1 MTGPVNDPAD
11 RVDPAAIRAQL
22 ADQRGPRFWRSLE
35 ELADSAGF
43 LAWLRSEHPQL
54 AQAASLDRR
63 DFLKLLGASLAL
75 AGLAGC
81 SHPPETEIVPY
92 VHKPVGQVDGLPRF
106 FATTLTRHGYAQ
118 GVLVRSDMGRPT
130 KVEGN
135 PQHPAS
141 LGGTD
146 IFAQAAILQ
155 LWDPDR
161 SQSVMHGNT
170 VATWND
176 FAAALTDRIARFNKS
191 GGEGLRVLLGPTTS
205 PTLIAQLAA
214 LEKRFP
220 NARWHIDDPAGVTG
234 RGEFAR
240 CHFDRARVIVSL
252 DADFLCSPAAGV
264 RHAHDFV
271 AARDPQKPGAMSR
284 LYMVEPTPSVTG
296 SMADHR
302 LPLASAA
309 IAAFA
314 QRLASRL
321 GIGDIAKAAF
331 LHARWIEAVAKDLD
345 ANRGASIVVAGG
357 TQPEVVH
364 ALARSMN
371 EALGNIGRTIDY
383 AKPLVAIPQR
393 GDGSLVALAGD
404 MRAGKV
410 DTLLML
416 GVNPAYDA
424 PADADFI
431 AAMRRVPHAL
441 HLGLYNDETGQLA
454 EWHVPQAHELE
465 AWGDALAFDG
475 TASIAQPLIAPLYD
489 GHSAIEVMALLL
501 GDPVDSHTLVRRQW
515 QSQLKDDKAWNEALQ
530 SGVAA
535 NTLSSPRRKP
545 GPSDFSSTAKSL
557 GFGSPLRGVRNDDN
571 IVIPGRPEGSNPE
584 SVSSTT
590 VQRPAPAAGESG
602 EDQQTDSG
610 SPLRGARND
619 EQNNGSALELLFRPD
634 PTLDY
639 GAWSN
644 NGWLQ
649 ELPKPLTQ
657 LTWDNV
663 VLVSPALAK
672 RKGLRNFDG
681 VELRS
686 AGRSVRGPVWI
697 MPGQAERSVTVH
709 LGYGRR
715 QAGRVASGQGFD
727 AYALRMKVSPWLA
740 TDLELVPTGERYE
753 IAQTQHHFAMEG
765 RDPLRV
771 GTLDEFRS
779 DPTFA
784 TVHDRYGPKPPSL
797 YPDYPKA
804 DYAWGMSIDLNACIG
819 CKACTIACQAEN
831 NIPIVGKEQVR
842 RGREMHWIRVDR
854 YYDGGAANPRSYSQP
869 VPCMMCEHAPCEV
882 VCPVDATV
890 HDAEGLNVQVYN
902 RCVGTRFC
910 SNNCP
915 YKVRRFNFMQYAD
928 KHTPQYK
935 AMRNPEVTVR
945 RRGVMEKCTYCIQRI
960 ETAHIEADRQNRRI
974 RDGEIVTACQAAC
987 PTQAIRFGDISDK
1000 DSGVSK
1006 AKASPRNYA
1015 MLNELGTRPRTT
1027 YLARIRNPN
1036 PALKDEES

>member
-1 MTGPVNDPAD
+1 MPSMTPTANFDD
-11 RVDPAAIRAQL
+11 RVDPAAIRARL
-22 ADQRGPRFWRSLE
+22 AGQHGPRFWRSLE
-35 ELADSAGF
+35 ELADSEGF
-43 LAWLRSEHPQL
+43 RAWLRSEHPGL
-54 AQAASLDRR
+54 AEAASLDRR

-92 VHKPVGQVDGLPRF
+92 VHKPVGQVDGLPRY
-106 FATTLTRHGYAQ
+106 FATTLTHHGYAH
-118 GVLVRSDMGRPT
+118 GVLVRDDMGRPT

-161 SQSVMHGNT
+161 SQSVMHGNS
-170 VATWND
+170 VATWDD
-176 FAAALTDRIARFNKS
+176 FAAVLTERAARFNAD
-191 GGEGLRVLLGPTTS
+191 GGEGLRVLISPTTS
-205 PTLIAQLAA
+205 PTLVAQLAA
-214 LEKRFP
+214 FEKRFP
-220 NARWHIDDPAGVTG
+220 SARWHIDDPAGVAG
-234 RGEFAR
+234 RSEFAR
-240 CHFDRARVIVSL
+240 YHFDRARAIVSL
-252 DADFLCSPAAGV
+252 DADFLCDPAAGV
-264 RHAHDFV
+264 RQ
-271 AARDPQKPGAMSR
+271 ARDFIAMRNPEHTGNAMSR
-284 LYMVEPTPSVTG
+284 LYVIEPTPSVTG
-296 SMADHR
+296 GMADHR
-302 LPLASAA
+302 LPLASVE

-314 QRLASRL
+314 QRLASHL
-321 GIGDIAKAAF
+321 GVGGTANEPAV
-331 LHARWIEAVAKDLD
+331 HPRWIDAVAKDLD
-345 ANRGASIVVAGG
+345 ANRGASAVVAGG
-357 TQPEVVH
+357 TQPEAVH
-364 ALARSMN
+364 ALARAMN
-371 EALGNIGRTIDY
+371 GALGNIGRTVEY
-383 AKPLVAIPQR
+383 TKPLLATPNR
-393 GDGSLVALAGD
+393 GNGSLAALADD

-424 PADADFI
+424 PADAAFI
-431 AAMRRVPHAL
+431 AAMRRVPHTL

-454 EWHVPQAHELE
+454 TWHVPQAHELE

-501 GDPVDSHTLVRRQW
+501 GNPVDAHALVRRQW
-515 QSQLKDDKAWNEALQ
+515 QPQLKDDRAWNEALQ
-530 SGVAA
+530 SGVVADSASLA
-535 NTLSSPRRKP
+535 NGDANS
-545 GPSDFSSTAKSL
+545 GPSPPRS
-557 GFGSPLRGVRNDDN
+557 R
-571 IVIPGRPEGSNPE
+571 GRPGGGWADQPE
-584 SVSSTT
+584 SIELATHPH
-590 VQRPAPAAGESG
+590 PAL
-602 EDQQTDSG
+602 
-610 SPLRGARND
+610 PLK
-619 EQNNGSALELLFRPD
+619 GSADFAAPIRERDGNELELLFRPD
-634 PTLDY
+634 PTIGY

-663 VLVSPALAK
+663 VLVSPAFAK

-686 AGRSVRGPVWI
+686 GGRSVRGPVWI
-697 MPGQAERSVTVH
+697 MPGQAEHSVTVH

-715 QAGRVASGQGFD
+715 QAGRVANGQGFD
-727 AYALRMKVSPWLA
+727 AYALRMKGSPWLA

-771 GTLDEFRS
+771 GTLDQFKA
-779 DPTFA
+779 DPKFA
-784 TVHDRYGPKPPSL
+784 TAHERYGPEPPSL
-797 YPDYPKA
+797 YPDYPPA

-819 CKACTIACQAEN
+819 CKACTIACQSEN

-854 YYDGGAANPRSYSQP
+854 YYEGEAANPASYSQP

-882 VCPVDATV
+882 VCPVDATL
-890 HDAEGLNVQVYN
+890 HDSEGLNLQVYN

-960 ETAHIEADRQNRRI
+960 ETAHIQADKQNRRI
-974 RDGEIVTACQAAC
+974 HDGEIVTACQAVC
-987 PTQAIRFGDISDK
+987 PTQAIRFGDISDQR
-1000 DSGVSK
+1000 SGVSR

-1036 PALKDEES
+1036 PALGHEE

>member
-1 MTGPVNDPAD
+1 MTPATHAAFEG
-11 RVDPAAIRAQL
+11 RVDPAAIRVKL
-22 ADQRGPRFWRSLE
+22 ANQRGPRFWRSLE
-35 ELADSAGF
+35 ELADSEGF
-43 LAWLRSEHPQL
+43 RAWLRSEHP
-54 AQAASLDRR
+54 AIAEAASLDRR

-81 SHPPETEIVPY
+81 SHPPRSQIVPY
-92 VHKPVGQVDGLPRF
+92 VHKPVGQVDGLPRY
-106 FATTLTRHGYAQ
+106 FATTLTRNGYAR
-118 GVLVRSDMGRPT
+118 GVLVRNDMGRPT

-141 LGGTD
+141 LGSTD

-161 SQSVMHGNT
+161 SQSVMRGDS
-170 VATWND
+170 VATWDD
-176 FAAALTDRIARFNKS
+176 FAAALTERVAHFHANRGD
-191 GGEGLRVLLGPTTS
+191 GLRVLVGPTTS
-205 PTLIAQLAA
+205 PTLIAQLAVF
-214 LEKRFP
+214 EKRFP
-220 NARWHIDDPAGVTG
+220 GARWHVDDPAGIAG
-234 RGEFAR
+234 RNEFAR
-240 CHFDRARVIVSL
+240 YRFDRAKVIVSL
-252 DADFLCSPAAGV
+252 DADFLSDPAAGV
-264 RHAHDFV
+264 RYSRDFI
-271 AARDPQKPGAMSR
+271 AARNPEDGGVMSR
-284 LYMVEPTPSVTG
+284 LYVVEPTPSVTG

-302 LPLASAA
+302 LPLASRDIETFAA
-309 IAAFA
+309 QLAA
-314 QRLASRL
+314 RLES
-321 GIGDIAKAAF
+321 GGDATTISGYG
-331 LHARWIEAVAKDLD
+331 RWIEAVARDLD
-345 ANRGASIVVAGG
+345 ANRGACTVVAGDS
-357 TQPEVVH
+357 QPEPVH
-364 ALARSMN
+364 AFARSMN
-371 EALGNIGRTIDY
+371 QLLGNVGRTVEY
-383 AKPLVAIPQR
+383 APSLLANPAN
-393 GDGSLVALAGD
+393 GDGSLAALTDD

-424 PADADFI
+424 SADMDFV
-431 AAMRRVPHAL
+431 AALRRVPHTF
-441 HLGLYNDETGQLA
+441 HLGLYFDETGRRA
-454 EWHVPQAHELE
+454 AWHVPQAHELE

-489 GHSAIEVMALLL
+489 GHAAIEVMALLL
-501 GDPVDSHTLVRRQW
+501 GDSVDGHAVVRRQW
-515 QSQLKDDKAWNEALQ
+515 QSQLADHKAWNEALQ
-530 SGVAA
+530 AGVITNDASKLNPGGA
-535 NTLSSPRRKP
+535 SNGSATTSMSSLPRKREPGVFSPTPKSPRS
-545 GPSDFSSTAKSL
+545 GAS
-557 GFGSPLRGVRNDDN
+557 RGVRND
-571 IVIPGRPEGSNPE
+571 GQSKGEG
-584 SVSSTT
+584 
-590 VQRPAPAAGESG
+590 
-602 EDQQTDSG
+602 
-610 SPLRGARND
+610 
-619 EQNNGSALELLFRPD
+619 LELLFRPD
-634 PTLDY
+634 PTI
-639 GAWSN
+639 GHGEWSN

-686 AGRSVRGPVWI
+686 GGRALRGPVWI
-697 MPGQAERSVTVH
+697 MPGQAERSVTIH
-709 LGYGRR
+709 FGYGRT
-715 QAGRVASGQGFD
+715 QAGRVANGQGFD
-727 AYALRMKVSPWLA
+727 AYVLRTKDFPWLA
-740 TDLELVPTGERYE
+740 TDLEIIPTGERYE
-753 IAQTQHHFAMEG
+753 IAQTQHHFAIEG

-771 GTLDEFRS
+771 GTLDEFRT
-779 DPTFA
+779 DPGFA
-784 TVHDRYGPKPPSL
+784 TAHDRYGEKPPSL

-854 YYDGGAANPRSYSQP
+854 YYDGDGANPASYSQP

-928 KHTPQYK
+928 KRTPQYM
-935 AMRNPEVTVR
+935 AMRNPQVTVR

-960 ETAHIEADRQNRRI
+960 ETAHIEADKHSRRI

-987 PTQAIRFGDISDK
+987 PTQAIRFGDIADK
-1000 DSGVSK
+1000 ASGVAK

-1036 PALKDEES
+1036 PALEDGES

>member
-1 MTGPVNDPAD
+1 MKGRAFIAD
-11 RVDPAAIRAQL
+11 RVDPAAIRAKL
-22 ADQRGPRFWRSLE
+22 ADQRGPRFWRALE
-35 ELADSAGF
+35 ELADSDGF
-43 LAWLRSEHPQL
+43 RAWLRSEHPGL
-54 AQAASLDRR
+54 TEVASLDRR
-63 DFLKLLGASLAL
+63 DFLKLLAASLAL

-81 SHPPETEIVPY
+81 SHPPRTQIVPY
-92 VHKPVGQVDGLPRF
+92 VHKPVGQVDGLPRY
-106 FATTLTRHGYAQ
+106 FATMLTRQGYAH
-118 GVLVRSDMGRPT
+118 GVLVRDDMGRPT

-141 LGGTD
+141 LGSTD

-161 SQSVMHGNT
+161 SQSVMHGNS
-170 VATWND
+170 VATWDD
-176 FAAALTDRIARFNKS
+176 FAAMLAGRIAHFDGN
-191 GGEGLRVLLGPTTS
+191 GGEGLRVLVGPTTS
-205 PTLIAQLAA
+205 PTLAAQLAA
-214 LEKRFP
+214 FEKKYP
-220 NARWHIDDPAGVTG
+220 QARWHVDDPSGLAT
-234 RGEFAR
+234 RGEVAR
-240 CHFDRARVIVSL
+240 CHFDRAKVIVSL
-252 DADFLCSPAAGV
+252 DADFLRDAAAGV
-264 RHAHDFV
+264 RYARDFV
-271 AARDPQKPGAMSR
+271 AARDPEAGAMSR
-284 LYMVEPTPSVTG
+284 LYVVEPTPSVTG

-302 LPLASAA
+302 LPLASRD
-309 IAAFA
+309 IEAFA
-314 QRLASRL
+314 RQLAARL
-321 GIGDIAKAAF
+321 GGGGAKATNPA
-331 LHARWIEAVAKDLD
+331 HVRWIEAIATDLD
-345 ANRGASIVVAGG
+345 ANRGASIVVAGD
-357 TQPEVVH
+357 TQTGSVH
-364 ALARSMN
+364 ALARTLN
-371 EALGNIGRTIDY
+371 TALSNLGRTVEY
-383 AKPLVAIPQR
+383 AESMLAMPTH
-393 GDGSLVALAGD
+393 GDGSLAALADD
-404 MRAGKV
+404 MHVDKV

-424 PADADFI
+424 AADLDF
-431 AAMRRVPHAL
+431 ARAMQRVPHAL
-441 HLGLYNDETGQLA
+441 HLGLYRDETGTLA
-454 EWHVPQAHELE
+454 AWHAPQAHELE
-465 AWGDALAFDG
+465 TWGDARAFDG
-475 TASIAQPLIAPLYD
+475 TASLAQPLIAPLYD
-489 GHSAIEVMALLL
+489 GHSAIETMALLL
-501 GDPVDSHTLVRRQW
+501 GDPVDGHTLVRRQW
-515 QSQLKDDKAWNEALQ
+515 RSQLADDKAWNEALQ
-530 SGVAA
+530 AGVVANASISKISAA
-535 NTLSSPRRKP
+535 SHASTPINLSSFPRKRDGEGRMP
-545 GPSDFSSTAKSL
+545 EPNAVGGPQGRLQDVAGISSVFPKAPNAESL
-557 GFGSPLRGVRNDDN
+557 DVRQRG
-571 IVIPGRPEGSNPE
+571 
-584 SVSSTT
+584 
-590 VQRPAPAAGESG
+590 
-602 EDQQTDSG
+602 
-610 SPLRGARND
+610 ND
-619 EQNNGSALELLFRPD
+619 EHLELLFRPD
-634 PTLDY
+634 PTIGY
-639 GAWSN
+639 GEWSN

-672 RKGLRNFDG
+672 RNGLGNFDG

-686 AGRSVRGPVWI
+686 GGRSVLGPVWI
-697 MPGQAERSVTVH
+697 MPGQAERSITIH
-709 LGYGRR
+709 FGYGRR
-715 QAGRVASGQGFD
+715 NAGRVAEEQGFD
-727 AYALRMKVSPWLA
+727 AYALRSKDSPWA
-740 TDLELVPTGERYE
+740 STDLEIIPTGERYE

-771 GTLDEFRS
+771 GTLAEFKS
-779 DPTFA
+779 DPKFA
-784 TVHDRYGPKPPSL
+784 TAHDRYGARPPSL

-831 NIPIVGKEQVR
+831 NIPIVGKAQVR

-854 YYDGGAANPRSYSQP
+854 YYDGEAANPKSYSQP

-928 KHTPQYK
+928 KQTPQYM

-960 ETAHIEADRQNRRI
+960 ETAHIEADKQDRRI
-974 RDGEIVTACQAAC
+974 HDGEIVTACQAAC

-1036 PALKDEES
+1036 PALGDGES